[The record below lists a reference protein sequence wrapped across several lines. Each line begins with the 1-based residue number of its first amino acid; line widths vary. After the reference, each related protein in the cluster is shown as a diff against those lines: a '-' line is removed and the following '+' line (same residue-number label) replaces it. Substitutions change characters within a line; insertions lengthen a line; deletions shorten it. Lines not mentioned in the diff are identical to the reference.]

1 MQYQRNSSLRRF
13 VESDQFTLFRC
24 LSYLERYAGD
34 IGIHFYL
41 CQKLL
46 SFPRDELEF
55 ILPQLVQL
63 LITVETE
70 SMALEDL
77 LLDLC
82 NVSAHCAL
90 LTFWQLQAHLTDLGD
105 DPESFGFQVS
115 RRVYNK
121 LQYILFNIGE
131 PPNTRIRENPMPA
144 MVLASALM
152 GAIGMPQLAA
162 TIGPIALSQGRKQR
176 SYVFQIA
183 PKLTRSR
190 STVEADRDAIL
201 QRKWRTISQSGIA
214 LPTKQQ
220 QHQHEHVMDGGKPKD
235 AASAKEVY
243 RNAYH
248 SAPDLHGSNDWD
260 GAQTPITLDFGDAP
274 DSAEEQP
281 RDESP
286 DDLALRAKDDQRK
299 ILRSNYFR
307 CETQFMSALQ
317 QISARLLQ
325 VPKQAR
331 HAALKAELT
340 LLNQELPAECDIP
353 LLVPSE
359 TMGKN
364 PQHHRIVRVPPS
376 ESAVLNSAERVPF
389 LILVEYLEDDM
400 NFDPE
405 CKKNIEVLEHA
416 DKKRYIFD
424 LTVNHKKSH
433 HAHTPSLGRHHHH
446 DEDAA
451 SIKSNR
457 SATSIAN
464 SLVGSTIAELEELGI
479 AEDDELPAE
488 DADIGD
494 ISVISM
500 DEETA
505 AEKVKLSVLNT
516 LSHLQQEV
524 ASPKLHDVANSPYQ
538 ASPRTSDLSFASSYK
553 FEKPEEP
560 VHHLE
565 LPDVTSIATQ
575 MRTAAI
581 MLTQL
586 DSSTGTKLSK
596 DEIASIKARII
607 DNMQAMEET
616 TLDDRDM
623 ITKGAAGER
632 KLEND
637 LKTGGMKSAD
647 PSHAKLG
654 EDWES
659 KKQRIRNKSPYGH
672 LPNWQLASVIAK
684 TGNDLR
690 QEAFACQLIQAMK
703 RIWDDAETG
712 VWVKEMKILITSD
725 TSGLIETINNGLSIH
740 SIKKALES
748 SASVVHRNPDGTTAP
763 TTTKYVPTLTDY
775 WERTFGDKDSDRYQN
790 SLNAFVRSLA
800 AYSVICYILQIKDRH
815 NGNILLDTDGHIM
828 HIDFGFMLSNS
839 PGGVGIG
846 FEAAPFKLTHEYV
859 ELMGGVTSPHFELFR
874 QLMKD
879 AFKTI
884 RKHAES
890 IILLVDM
897 MLRDSAL
904 PCFQLGPATTQYLRQ
919 RFQLHLSDSDV
930 DHFVDTSLIQK
941 SVGSIYTRIYDHFQ
955 LYTQGIYS

>member
-46 SFPRDELEF
+46 SFPRDEIEF

-70 SMALEDL
+70 SMALEDII
-77 LLDLC
+77 LDLS

-131 PPNTRIRENPMPA
+131 PPNSRIRENPMPA
-144 MVLASALM
+144 MVLASAIM
-152 GAIGMPQLAA
+152 GAIGMPQMAA
-162 TIGPIALSQGRKQR
+162 AVGPIALSQGRKQR

-190 STVEADRDAIL
+190 STVEADRDALL
-201 QRKWRTISQSGIA
+201 QRKWRTISQSGVA
-214 LPTKQQ
+214 LPSKREK
-220 QHQHEHVMDGGKPKD
+220 HQHEHFRDAPK
-235 AASAKEVY
+235 ATPYKNSSFSAPDLQ
-243 RNAYH
+243 NAYH
-248 SAPDLHGSNDWD
+248 SAPDLRPSNEWD
-260 GAQTPITLDFGDAP
+260 GTRTPVSLEFDDAP
-274 DSAEEQP
+274 GFESEEP
-281 RDESP
+281 RDTSP
-286 DDLALRAKDDQRK
+286 DDIEERAKDDQRK

-340 LLNQELPAECDIP
+340 LLNQELPAEVDIP
-353 LLVPSE
+353 LLVPSD
-359 TMGKN
+359 TMRKN
-364 PQHHRIVRVPPS
+364 PTHHRIVRVPPA

-389 LILVEYLEDDM
+389 LILIEYLEDDM
-400 NFDPE
+400 TFDPE
-405 CKKNIEVLEHA
+405 CAKNKEVLEHA
-416 DKKRYIFD
+416 DKKKYIFD
-424 LTVNHKKSH
+424 LTVNHKKSS
-433 HAHTPSLGRHHHH
+433 HARTPSLGRYH

-500 DEETA
+500 DEETQ
-505 AEKVKLSVLNT
+505 AERVKQSVLNT
-516 LSHLQQEV
+516 LSHLQESMP
-524 ASPKLHDVANSPYQ
+524 SPKLHDVANSPYQ
-538 ASPRTSDLSFASSYK
+538 SSPRTSDLSFASSYK
-553 FEKPEEP
+553 FEKAPEDP
-560 VHHLE
+560 VNHLE
-565 LPDVTSIATQ
+565 LPDVASVATQ

-586 DSSTGTKLSK
+586 DSSTGSKLSK

-607 DNMQAMEET
+607 DNMQVMEET
-616 TLDDRDM
+616 TLDDRDLSLS
-623 ITKGAAGER
+623 KGAAGER

-637 LKTGGMKSAD
+637 LKTGGMMKSSD

-659 KKQRIRNKSPYGH
+659 KKARIRSKSPYGH

-740 SIKKALES
+740 SIKKALETS
-748 SASVVHRNPDGTTAP
+748 NVVQTTAATQ
-763 TTTKYVPTLTDY
+763 TTTKYVPTLTEY
-775 WERTFGDKDSDRYQN
+775 WKQTFGDEDSDRYQN

-800 AYSVICYILQIKDRH
+800 AYSIICYILQIKDRH

-839 PGGVGIG
+839 PGGVGL
-846 FEAAPFKLTHEYV
+846 EAAPFKLTYEYV
-859 ELMGGVTSPHFELFR
+859 ELMGGMTSPHFELYR

-879 AFKTI
+879 AFKNL
-884 RKHAES
+884 RKQAES

-897 MLRDSAL
+897 MLQDSAL

-919 RFQLHLSDSDV
+919 RFQLQLSDSDL

-941 SVGSIYTRIYDHFQ
+941 SVGNIYTRIYDHFQ